1 MKTQLVLTPLA
12 LLLCS
17 LFPHYSYCQENADT
31 QPDKVKTD
39 SVKTD
44 RIEVLHKRSNV
55 MSEITENAAKLVAM
69 PGTNGDPLQAVF
81 ALPGV
86 VAAGGAVGSPAVR
99 GSSPE
104 DNLFEIDFMPAG
116 YIFHDFGQSIFNRH
130 LVQDFQLYSAGYGT
144 SYSAATGAVFDVSL
158 RNPKHQDIQTTIDF
172 SLFNSGIFV
181 EGQASE
187 NSAFYFSVRKSMLP
201 LFFETGEEL
210 EDDDGEP
217 SGYTINAA
225 PDDNDYQGKW
235 VWDINNN
242 NMLSV
247 SVTGAQDSAAINLN
261 ERADI
266 ALKIPDYQGD
276 AEFTQKF
283 NSQSIIWD
291 HYSKNLHIK
300 SGIGF
305 LNDSERLEL
314 GKSDANPIG
323 LFIDSEKEQISY
335 KSRLNYQFAQS
346 HHLIV
351 DAAYYDV
358 TETYAYDIFQQLCT
372 DIDPDC
378 DSDLGER
385 VNDINE
391 VDTSNQFV
399 GITDVWTFS
408 ENWQTELGVQ
418 WQHNNYSEESF
429 FLPRFSLSYFINDN
443 STITAKYG
451 KYNRLQ
457 DIDYILPT
465 LGNPDL
471 KSQTATHTTLGF
483 EQHLANEWSWSVETY
498 YKKMQDLPLALD
510 EAENDADLL
519 YSNDVEGEAYGVDL
533 LINKNLVDK
542 WYGWLSLS
550 YSKSERTNLREQQ
563 SFEYYADTPLVIN
576 MVLNYQL
583 SEKWNLGF
591 NFTARSGQPYTPI
604 IGVRENPRAE
614 GYFLPIYGQAY
625 SERFDLAHRLDVR
638 AEYKSSL
645 WGLDATWVFE
655 VMNIYGQENT
665 SYIDLDYAKINS
677 TDDLI
682 IVEESDNFELRPSI
696 GLSVTF

>member
-17 LFPHYSYCQENADT
+17 LFPHYSYCQEVD
-31 QPDKVKTD
+31 D
-39 SVKTD
+39 SQSDNVRTD
-44 RIEVLHKRSNV
+44 RIEVIHKRSNV
-55 MSEITENAAKLVAM
+55 MSEITENTEKLIAM

-158 RNPKHQDIQTTIDF
+158 RNPKQQDIRTTLDI

-181 EGQASE
+181 EGQVSE
-187 NSAFYFSVRKSMLP
+187 NSAFYFSARKSMLP
-201 LFFETGEEL
+201 LFFETGKEL
-210 EDDDGEP
+210 EDDDGEL
-217 SGYTINAA
+217 SGYTIIDA

-247 SVTGAQDSAAINLN
+247 SFTGAQDSAEINLN

-266 ALKIPDYQGD
+266 ALKTPDYQGD
-276 AEFTQKF
+276 AEFLRKF

-305 LNDSERLEL
+305 LNDSERLDL
-314 GKSDANPIG
+314 GKSAANPIG
-323 LFIDSEKEQISY
+323 LFIDSEKKQISY
-335 KSRLNYQFAQS
+335 KSRLNYQINQA
-346 HHLIV
+346 HHLVV

-358 TETYAYDIFQQLCT
+358 TADYAYDIFQQVCT
-372 DIDPDC
+372 EIDPDC
-378 DSDLGER
+378 DSDLGDR
-385 VNDINE
+385 VNDVNTI
-391 VDTSNQFV
+391 DISNQFV
-399 GITDVWTFS
+399 GITDVWTLS
-408 ENWQTELGVQ
+408 EHWETEFGVQ
-418 WQHNNYSEESF
+418 WQHNNYSKETF
-429 FLPRFSLSYFINDN
+429 ILPRFTLRYFVNDS
-443 STITAKYG
+443 STISAKYG

-457 DIDYILPT
+457 DVDYILPT
-465 LGNPDL
+465 LGNPAL
-471 KSQTATHTTLGF
+471 KSQTATHSTLGF
-483 EQHLANEWSWSVETY
+483 EQHLADEWSWSVETY
-498 YKKMQDLPLALD
+498 YKQMEDLPLGLD
-510 EAENDADLL
+510 DTETDANLL
-519 YSNDVEGEAYGVDL
+519 YSNEVEGKAYGVDL
-533 LINKNLVDK
+533 LINKNRVDR

-563 SFEYYADTPLVIN
+563 TFEYYADTPVVVN

-583 SEKWNLGF
+583 SDKWNLGF

-604 IGVRENPRAE
+604 IGVRENPKAD
-614 GYFLPIYGQAY
+614 GYFLPIYGAAY

-638 AEYKSSL
+638 AENKSSL
-645 WGLDATWVFE
+645 WGFDATWVFE
-655 VMNIYGQENT
+655 IMNLYNQDNT
-665 SYIDLDYAKINS
+665 SYIDLDYANIHS
-677 TDDLI
+677 TNDLLI
-682 IVEESDNFELRPSI
+682 EEESDNFSLRPSV
-696 GLSVTF
+696 GLSITF